1 MISQLK
7 SVISEAGSPERGE
20 LSFLWA
26 RDHMGILKKITE
38 KVIKGQPLAGHRLGF
53 CLHITKETSVL
64 IMAAKELGAEIA
76 ACPANPL
83 TTQDDIASFLSEKG
97 VTIYAWRGQTDKEFR
112 GCLNKVIQFKP
123 EIVTDDG
130 AELHVQA
137 NTSRCQSILGGTE
150 ETTTGLTRLR
160 ALQSETSLLYPVI
173 GVNDASTKYL
183 FDNRYGTGQSTIDG
197 LMRATGVFMAGKN
210 VIVCGYGW
218 VGKGVAARASGMGA
232 IVTVTEI
239 DHIRALEASMD
250 GFAVKRLLDVVESGD
265 IFLTCTGQTKVI
277 RKEHFQKMKQ
287 GAILANAGH
296 FDVEIDVEYLY
307 KQDSNP
313 MCVRANVSSFKI
325 AGKKIFLID
334 RGRVVNLVSGEGH
347 PPEVMSLS
355 FANQLLSILYLSK
368 FHAKLKNRLYGVPR
382 GIDKAVARYSTE
394 SMNIR
399 IDRLTNEQKAYRH
412 FI

>member
-1 MISQLK
+1 MK

-26 RDHMGILKKITE
+26 KDHMGILKKITE
-38 KVIKGQPLAGHRLGF
+38 KVLKGQPLAGRRLGF

-64 IMAAKELGAEIA
+64 IMAAQELGAEIA

-83 TTQDDIASFLSEKG
+83 TTQDDIASFLCEKG
-97 VTIYAWRGQTDKEFR
+97 VTVYAWRGQTDKEFR
-112 GCLNKVIQFKP
+112 ECLNKVIQFKP

-137 NTSRCQSILGGTE
+137 NNIKCQSILGGTE
-150 ETTTGLTRLR
+150 ETTTGVTRLR
-160 ALQSETSLLYPVI
+160 ALQGKKSLLYPVI

-197 LMRATGVFMAGKN
+197 LMRATGVFMAGKH

-218 VGKGVAARASGMGA
+218 VGKGVASRASGMGA

-239 DHIRALEASMD
+239 DHTRALEASMD

-265 IFLTCTGQTKVI
+265 IFITCTGQTKVI

-296 FDVEIDVEYLY
+296 FDVEIDVEYLF

-313 MCVRANVSSFKI
+313 VCVRANVSSFKI
-325 AGKKIFLID
+325 DGKKIFLIG

-347 PPEVMSLS
+347 APEVMSLS

-368 FHAKLKNRLYGVPR
+368 FHGKLKKRLLRVPR
-382 GIDKAVARYSTE
+382 HIDKAIARYSTE

-399 IDRLTNEQKAYRH
+399 IDKLTTEQKAYRH

>member
-1 MISQLK
+1 LK
-7 SVISEAGSPERGE
+7 SVISEAGSAERGE

-26 RDHMGILKKITE
+26 KDHMGILKKITE
-38 KVIKGQPLAGHRLGF
+38 KVLKGQPLAGRRLGF

-64 IMAAKELGAEIA
+64 IMAAQELGAEIA

-83 TTQDDIASFLSEKG
+83 TTQDDIASFLCEKG
-97 VTIYAWRGQTDKEFR
+97 VTVYAWRGQTDKEFR
-112 GCLNKVIQFKP
+112 ECLNKVIRFKP

-137 NTSRCQSILGGTE
+137 NNIKCQSILGGTE
-150 ETTTGLTRLR
+150 ETTTGVTRLR
-160 ALQSETSLLYPVI
+160 ALQGKNSLLYPVI

-197 LMRATGVFMAGKN
+197 LMRATGVFMAGKH

-218 VGKGVAARASGMGA
+218 VGKGVASRASGMGA

-265 IFLTCTGQTKVI
+265 IFITCTGQTKVI

-296 FDVEIDVEYLY
+296 FDVEIDVEYLF

-313 MCVRANVSSFKI
+313 VCVRANVSSFKI
-325 AGKKIFLID
+325 AGKKIFLIG

-347 PPEVMSLS
+347 APEVMSLS

-368 FHAKLKNRLYGVPR
+368 FHGKLKKRLLRVPR
-382 GIDKAVARYSTE
+382 HIDKAIARYSTE

-399 IDRLTNEQKAYRH
+399 IDKLTTEQKAYRH

>member
-1 MISQLK
+1 LN

-38 KVIKGQPLAGHRLGF
+38 KVIKGQPLAGRRLGF

-64 IMAAKELGAEIA
+64 IMAAKELGAEITA
-76 ACPANPL
+76 SPANPL

-112 GCLNKVIQFKP
+112 ECLNKVIQLKP

-137 NTSRCQSILGGTE
+137 NTIRCQSILGGTE
-150 ETTTGLTRLR
+150 ETTTGVTRLR
-160 ALQSETSLLYPVI
+160 ALQAEKSLLYPVI

-250 GFAVKRLLDVVESGD
+250 GFAVKKLLDVVESGD
-265 IFLTCTGQTKVI
+265 IFITCTGQTKVI

-296 FDVEIDVEYLY
+296 FDVEIDVEYLF

-313 MCVRANVSSFKI
+313 VCVRANVSSFKI
-325 AGKKIFLID
+325 AGKKIFLIG

-368 FHAKLKNRLYGVPR
+368 FHAKLKNRLHRVPR

-399 IDRLTNEQKAYRH
+399 IDKLTNEQKAYRH

>member
-1 MISQLK
+1 LK

-20 LSFLWA
+20 RSFLWA
-26 RDHMGILKKITE
+26 KDHMGILKKITE
-38 KVIKGQPLAGHRLGF
+38 KVLKGQPLAGRRLGF

-64 IMAAKELGAEIA
+64 IMAAQELGAEIA

-83 TTQDDIASFLSEKG
+83 TTQDDIASFLCEKG
-97 VTIYAWRGQTDKEFR
+97 VTVYAWRGQTDKEFR
-112 GCLNKVIQFKP
+112 ECLNKVMQFKP

-137 NTSRCQSILGGTE
+137 NNIKCQSILGGTE
-150 ETTTGLTRLR
+150 ETTTGVTRLR
-160 ALQSETSLLYPVI
+160 ALQGKKSLLYPVI

-197 LMRATGVFMAGKN
+197 LMRATGVFMAGKH

-218 VGKGVAARASGMGA
+218 VGKGVASRASGMGA

-265 IFLTCTGQTKVI
+265 IFITCTGQTKVI

-296 FDVEIDVEYLY
+296 FDVEIDVEYLF

-313 MCVRANVSSFKI
+313 VCVRANVSSFKI
-325 AGKKIFLID
+325 DGKKIFLIG

-347 PPEVMSLS
+347 APEVMSLS

-368 FHAKLKNRLYGVPR
+368 FHGKLKKRLLRVPR
-382 GIDKAVARYSTE
+382 HIDKAIARYSTE

-399 IDRLTNEQKAYRH
+399 IDKLTTEQKAYMH

>member
-1 MISQLK
+1 MK

-26 RDHMGILKKITE
+26 KDHMGILKKITE
-38 KVIKGQPLAGHRLGF
+38 KVLKGQPLAGRRLGF

-64 IMAAKELGAEIA
+64 IMAAQELGAEIA

-83 TTQDDIASFLSEKG
+83 TTQDDIASFLCEKG
-97 VTIYAWRGQTDKEFR
+97 VTVYAWRGQTDKEFR
-112 GCLNKVIQFKP
+112 ECLNKVIQFKP

-137 NTSRCQSILGGTE
+137 NNIKCQSILGGTE
-150 ETTTGLTRLR
+150 ETTTGVTRLR
-160 ALQSETSLLYPVI
+160 ALQGKKSLLYPVI

-197 LMRATGVFMAGKN
+197 LMRATGVFMAGKH

-218 VGKGVAARASGMGA
+218 VGKGVASRASGMGA

-265 IFLTCTGQTKVI
+265 IFITCTGQTKVI

-313 MCVRANVSSFKI
+313 VCVRANVSSFKI
-325 AGKKIFLID
+325 DGKKIFLIG

-347 PPEVMSLS
+347 APEVMSLS

-368 FHAKLKNRLYGVPR
+368 FHGKLKKRLLRVPR
-382 GIDKAVARYSTE
+382 HIDRAIARYSTE

-399 IDRLTNEQKAYRH
+399 IDKLTTEQKAYRH

>member
-1 MISQLK
+1 MK

-26 RDHMGILKKITE
+26 KDHMGILKKITE
-38 KVIKGQPLAGHRLGF
+38 KVLKGQPLAGRRLGF

-64 IMAAKELGAEIA
+64 IMAAQELGAEIA

-83 TTQDDIASFLSEKG
+83 TTQDDIASFLCEKG
-97 VTIYAWRGQTDKEFR
+97 VTVYAWRGQTDKEFR
-112 GCLNKVIQFKP
+112 ECLNKVIQFKP

-137 NTSRCQSILGGTE
+137 NNIKCQSILGGTE
-150 ETTTGLTRLR
+150 ETTTGVTRLR
-160 ALQSETSLLYPVI
+160 ALQGKKSLLYPVI

-197 LMRATGVFMAGKN
+197 LMRATGVFMAGKH

-218 VGKGVAARASGMGA
+218 VGKGVASRASGMGA

-265 IFLTCTGQTKVI
+265 IFITCTGQTKVI
-277 RKEHFQKMKQ
+277 REEHFQKMKQ

-296 FDVEIDVEYLY
+296 FDVEIDVEYLF

-313 MCVRANVSSFKI
+313 VCVRANVSSFKI
-325 AGKKIFLID
+325 DGKKIFLIG

-347 PPEVMSLS
+347 APEVMSLS

-368 FHAKLKNRLYGVPR
+368 FHGKLKKRLLRVPR
-382 GIDKAVARYSTE
+382 HIDKAIARYSTE

-399 IDRLTNEQKAYRH
+399 IDKLTTEQKAYRH

>member
-1 MISQLK
+1 M
-7 SVISEAGSPERGE
+7 
-20 LSFLWA
+20 
-26 RDHMGILKKITE
+26 
-38 KVIKGQPLAGHRLGF
+38 
-53 CLHITKETSVL
+53 
-64 IMAAKELGAEIA
+64 
-76 ACPANPL
+76 
-83 TTQDDIASFLSEKG
+83 
-97 VTIYAWRGQTDKEFR
+97 
-112 GCLNKVIQFKP
+112 NKVIQFKP

-137 NTSRCQSILGGTE
+137 NNIKCQSILGGTE
-150 ETTTGLTRLR
+150 ETTTGVTRLR
-160 ALQSETSLLYPVI
+160 ALQGKNSLLYPVI

-197 LMRATGVFMAGKN
+197 LMRATGLFMAGKH

-218 VGKGVAARASGMGA
+218 VGKGVASRASGMGA
-232 IVTVTEI
+232 IVTVTDI

-265 IFLTCTGQTKVI
+265 IFITCTGQTKVI

-296 FDVEIDVEYLY
+296 FDVEIDVEYLF

-313 MCVRANVSSFKI
+313 VCVRANVSSFKI
-325 AGKKIFLID
+325 DGKKIFLIG

-347 PPEVMSLS
+347 APEVMSLS

-368 FHAKLKNRLYGVPR
+368 FHGKLKKRLLRVPR
-382 GIDKAVARYSTE
+382 HIDRAIARYSTE

-399 IDRLTNEQKAYRH
+399 IDKLTTEQKAYRH

>member
-1 MISQLK
+1 MK

-26 RDHMGILKKITE
+26 KDHMGILKKITE
-38 KVIKGQPLAGHRLGF
+38 KVLKGQPLAGRRLGF

-64 IMAAKELGAEIA
+64 IMAAQELGAEIA

-83 TTQDDIASFLSEKG
+83 TTQDDIASFLCEKG
-97 VTIYAWRGQTDKEFR
+97 VTVYAWRGQTDKEFR
-112 GCLNKVIQFKP
+112 ECLNKVIQFKP

-137 NTSRCQSILGGTE
+137 NNIKCQSILGGTE
-150 ETTTGLTRLR
+150 ETTTGVTRLR
-160 ALQSETSLLYPVI
+160 ALQGKNSLLYPVI

-197 LMRATGVFMAGKN
+197 LMRATGVFMAGKH

-218 VGKGVAARASGMGA
+218 VGKGVASRASGMGA

-265 IFLTCTGQTKVI
+265 IFITCTGQTKVI

-296 FDVEIDVEYLY
+296 FDVEIDVEYLF

-313 MCVRANVSSFKI
+313 VCVRANVSSFKI
-325 AGKKIFLID
+325 AGKKIFLIG

-347 PPEVMSLS
+347 APEVMSLS

-368 FHAKLKNRLYGVPR
+368 FHGKLKKRLLRVPR
-382 GIDKAVARYSTE
+382 HIDRAIARYSTE

-399 IDRLTNEQKAYRH
+399 IDKLTTEQKAYRH

>member
-1 MISQLK
+1 LK
-7 SVISEAGSPERGE
+7 SVISEAGSAERGE

-26 RDHMGILKKITE
+26 KDHMGILKKITE
-38 KVIKGQPLAGHRLGF
+38 KVLKGQPLAGRRLGF

-64 IMAAKELGAEIA
+64 IMAAQELGAEIA

-83 TTQDDIASFLSEKG
+83 TTQDDIASFLCEKG
-97 VTIYAWRGQTDKEFR
+97 VTVYAWRGQTDKEFR
-112 GCLNKVIQFKP
+112 ECLNKVIQFKP

-137 NTSRCQSILGGTE
+137 NNIKCQSILGGTE
-150 ETTTGLTRLR
+150 ETTTGVTRLR
-160 ALQSETSLLYPVI
+160 ALQGKNSLLYPVI

-197 LMRATGVFMAGKN
+197 LMRATGVFMAGKH

-218 VGKGVAARASGMGA
+218 VGKGVASRASGMGA

-265 IFLTCTGQTKVI
+265 IFITCTGQTKVI

-296 FDVEIDVEYLY
+296 FDVEIDVEYLF

-313 MCVRANVSSFKI
+313 VCVRANVSSFKI
-325 AGKKIFLID
+325 AGKKIFLIG

-347 PPEVMSLS
+347 APEVMSLS

-368 FHAKLKNRLYGVPR
+368 FHGKLKKRLLRVPR
-382 GIDKAVARYSTE
+382 HIDRAIARYSTE

-399 IDRLTNEQKAYRH
+399 IDKLTTEQKAYRH

>member
-1 MISQLK
+1 MK

-26 RDHMGILKKITE
+26 KDHMGILKKITE
-38 KVIKGQPLAGHRLGF
+38 KVLKGQPLAGRRLGF

-64 IMAAKELGAEIA
+64 IMAAQELGAEIA

-83 TTQDDIASFLSEKG
+83 TTQDDIASFLCEKG
-97 VTIYAWRGQTDKEFR
+97 VTVYAWRGQTDKEFR
-112 GCLNKVIQFKP
+112 ECLNKVIQFKP

-137 NTSRCQSILGGTE
+137 NNIKCQSILGGTE
-150 ETTTGLTRLR
+150 ETTTGVTRLR
-160 ALQSETSLLYPVI
+160 ALQGKKSLLYPVI

-197 LMRATGVFMAGKN
+197 LMRATGVFMAGKH

-218 VGKGVAARASGMGA
+218 VGKGVASRASGMGA

-239 DHIRALEASMD
+239 DHTRALEASMD

-265 IFLTCTGQTKVI
+265 IFITCTGQTKVI

-296 FDVEIDVEYLY
+296 FDVEIDVEYLF

-313 MCVRANVSSFKI
+313 VCVRANVSSFKI
-325 AGKKIFLID
+325 AGKKIFLIG

-347 PPEVMSLS
+347 APEVMSLS

-368 FHAKLKNRLYGVPR
+368 FHGKLKKRLLRVPR
-382 GIDKAVARYSTE
+382 HIDRAIARYSTE

-399 IDRLTNEQKAYRH
+399 IDKLTTEQKAYRH

>member
-1 MISQLK
+1 
-7 SVISEAGSPERGE
+7 VISEAGSPERGE

-26 RDHMGILKKITE
+26 KDHMGILKKITE
-38 KVIKGQPLAGHRLGF
+38 KVLKGQPLAGRRLGF

-64 IMAAKELGAEIA
+64 IMAAQELGAEIA

-83 TTQDDIASFLSEKG
+83 TTQDDIASFLCEKG

-112 GCLNKVIQFKP
+112 ECLNKVIQFKP

-137 NTSRCQSILGGTE
+137 NNIKCQSILGGTE
-150 ETTTGLTRLR
+150 ETTTGVTRLR
-160 ALQSETSLLYPVI
+160 ALQGKKSLLYPVI

-197 LMRATGVFMAGKN
+197 LMRATGVFMAGKH

-218 VGKGVAARASGMGA
+218 VGKGVASRASGMGA

-265 IFLTCTGQTKVI
+265 IFITCTGQTKVI

-296 FDVEIDVEYLY
+296 FDVEIDLEYLF

-313 MCVRANVSSFKI
+313 VCVRANVSSFKI
-325 AGKKIFLID
+325 DGKKIFLIG

-347 PPEVMSLS
+347 APEVMSLS

-368 FHAKLKNRLYGVPR
+368 FHGKLKKRLLRVPR
-382 GIDKAVARYSTE
+382 HIDKAIARYSAE

-399 IDRLTNEQKAYRH
+399 IDKLTTEQKAYRH
-412 FI
+412 SSE

>member
-1 MISQLK
+1 LK

-26 RDHMGILKKITE
+26 KDHMGILKKITE
-38 KVIKGQPLAGHRLGF
+38 KVLKGQPLAGRRLGF

-64 IMAAKELGAEIA
+64 IMAAQELGAQIA

-83 TTQDDIASFLSEKG
+83 TTQDDIASFLCEKG
-97 VTIYAWRGQTDKEFR
+97 VTVYAWRGQTDKEFR
-112 GCLNKVIQFKP
+112 ECLNKVIQFKP

-137 NTSRCQSILGGTE
+137 NNIKCQSILGGTE
-150 ETTTGLTRLR
+150 ETTTGVTRLR
-160 ALQSETSLLYPVI
+160 ALQGKKSLLYPVI

-197 LMRATGVFMAGKN
+197 LMRATGVFMAGKH

-218 VGKGVAARASGMGA
+218 VGKGVASRASGMGA

-265 IFLTCTGQTKVI
+265 IFITCTGQTKVI

-296 FDVEIDVEYLY
+296 FDVEIDVEYLF

-313 MCVRANVSSFKI
+313 VCVRANVSSFKI
-325 AGKKIFLID
+325 DGKKIFLIG

-347 PPEVMSLS
+347 APEVMSLS

-368 FHAKLKNRLYGVPR
+368 FHGKLKKRLLRVPR
-382 GIDKAVARYSTE
+382 HIDKAIARYSTE

-399 IDRLTNEQKAYRH
+399 IDKLTTEQKAYRH

>member
-1 MISQLK
+1 MK

-26 RDHMGILKKITE
+26 KDHMGILKKITE
-38 KVIKGQPLAGHRLGF
+38 KVLRGQPLAGRRLGF

-64 IMAAKELGAEIA
+64 IMAAQELGAEIA

-83 TTQDDIASFLSEKG
+83 TTQDDIASFLCEKG
-97 VTIYAWRGQTDKEFR
+97 VTVYAWRGQTDKEFR
-112 GCLNKVIQFKP
+112 ECLNKVIQFKP

-137 NTSRCQSILGGTE
+137 NNIQCQSILGGTE
-150 ETTTGLTRLR
+150 ETTTGVTRLR
-160 ALQSETSLLYPVI
+160 ALQGKKSLLYPVI

-197 LMRATGVFMAGKN
+197 LMRATGVFMAGKH

-218 VGKGVAARASGMGA
+218 VGKGVASRASGMGA

-265 IFLTCTGQTKVI
+265 IFITCTGQTKVI

-296 FDVEIDVEYLY
+296 FDVEIDVEYLF

-313 MCVRANVSSFKI
+313 VCVRANVSSFKI
-325 AGKKIFLID
+325 DGKKIFLIG

-347 PPEVMSLS
+347 APEVMSLS

-368 FHAKLKNRLYGVPR
+368 FHGKLKKRLLRVPR
-382 GIDKAVARYSTE
+382 HIDKAIARYSTE

-399 IDRLTNEQKAYRH
+399 IDKLTTEQKAYRH

>member
-1 MISQLK
+1 MK

-26 RDHMGILKKITE
+26 KDHMGILKKITE
-38 KVIKGQPLAGHRLGF
+38 KVLKGQPLAGRRLGF

-64 IMAAKELGAEIA
+64 IMAAQELGAEIA

-83 TTQDDIASFLSEKG
+83 TTQDDIASFLCEKG
-97 VTIYAWRGQTDKEFR
+97 VTVYAWRGQTDKEFR
-112 GCLNKVIQFKP
+112 ECLNKVIQFKP

-137 NTSRCQSILGGTE
+137 NNIKCQSILGGTE
-150 ETTTGLTRLR
+150 ETTTGVTRLR
-160 ALQSETSLLYPVI
+160 ALQGKKSLLYPVI

-197 LMRATGVFMAGKN
+197 LMRATGVFMAGKH

-218 VGKGVAARASGMGA
+218 VGKGVASRASGMGA

-239 DHIRALEASMD
+239 DHTRALEASMD

-265 IFLTCTGQTKVI
+265 IFITCTGQTKVI

-296 FDVEIDVEYLY
+296 FDVEIDVEYLF

-313 MCVRANVSSFKI
+313 VCVRANVSSFKI
-325 AGKKIFLID
+325 DGKKIFLIG

-347 PPEVMSLS
+347 APEVMSLS

-368 FHAKLKNRLYGVPR
+368 FHGKLKKRLLRVPR
-382 GIDKAVARYSTE
+382 HIDRAIARYSTE

-399 IDRLTNEQKAYRH
+399 IDKLTTEQKAYRH

>member
-1 MISQLK
+1 LK

-20 LSFLWA
+20 RSFLWA
-26 RDHMGILKKITE
+26 KDHMGILKKITE
-38 KVIKGQPLAGHRLGF
+38 KVLKGQPLAGRRLGF

-64 IMAAKELGAEIA
+64 IMAAQELGAEIA

-83 TTQDDIASFLSEKG
+83 TTQDDIASFLCEKG
-97 VTIYAWRGQTDKEFR
+97 VTVYAWRGQTDKEFR
-112 GCLNKVIQFKP
+112 ECLNKVIQFKP

-137 NTSRCQSILGGTE
+137 NNIKCQSILGGTE
-150 ETTTGLTRLR
+150 ETTTGVTRLR
-160 ALQSETSLLYPVI
+160 ALQGKKNLLYPVI

-197 LMRATGVFMAGKN
+197 LMRATGVLMAGKH
-210 VIVCGYGW
+210 VIVCGYGS
-218 VGKGVAARASGMGA
+218 VGKGVASRASGMGA

-265 IFLTCTGQTKVI
+265 IFITCTGQTKVI

-296 FDVEIDVEYLY
+296 FDVEIDVEYLF
-307 KQDSNP
+307 KEDSNP
-313 MCVRANVSSFKI
+313 VCVRANVSSFKI
-325 AGKKIFLID
+325 DGKKIFLIG

-347 PPEVMSLS
+347 APEVMSLS

-368 FHAKLKNRLYGVPR
+368 FHGKLKKRLLRVPR
-382 GIDKAVARYSTE
+382 HIDKAIARYSTE

-399 IDRLTNEQKAYRH
+399 IDKLTTEQKAYMH

>member
-1 MISQLK
+1 LK

-38 KVIKGQPLAGHRLGF
+38 KVIKGQPLAGRRLGF

-64 IMAAKELGAEIA
+64 IMAAKELGAEIT

-112 GCLNKVIQFKP
+112 ECLNKVIQLKP

-137 NTSRCQSILGGTE
+137 NTVRCQSILGGTE
-150 ETTTGLTRLR
+150 ETTTGVTRLR
-160 ALQSETSLLYPVI
+160 ALQAEKSLLYPVI

-250 GFAVKRLLDVVESGD
+250 GFAVKKLLDVVESGD
-265 IFLTCTGQTKVI
+265 IFITCTGQTKVI

-296 FDVEIDVEYLY
+296 FDVEIDVEHLF

-313 MCVRANVSSFKI
+313 VCVRANVSSFKI
-325 AGKKIFLID
+325 AGKKIFLIG

-368 FHAKLKNRLYGVPR
+368 FHAKLKNRLHRVPR
-382 GIDKAVARYSTE
+382 GIDRAVARYSTE

-399 IDRLTNEQKAYRH
+399 IDKLTNEQKAYRH

>member
-1 MISQLK
+1 MK

-26 RDHMGILKKITE
+26 KDHMGILKKITE
-38 KVIKGQPLAGHRLGF
+38 KVLRGQPLAGRRLGF

-64 IMAAKELGAEIA
+64 IMAAQELGAEIA

-83 TTQDDIASFLSEKG
+83 TTQDDIASFLCEKG
-97 VTIYAWRGQTDKEFR
+97 VTVYAWRGQTDKEFR
-112 GCLNKVIQFKP
+112 ECLNKVIQFKP

-137 NTSRCQSILGGTE
+137 NNIKCQSILGGTE
-150 ETTTGLTRLR
+150 ETTTGVNRLR
-160 ALQSETSLLYPVI
+160 ALQGKKSLLYPVI

-197 LMRATGVFMAGKN
+197 LMRATGVFMAGKH

-218 VGKGVAARASGMGA
+218 VGKGVASRASGMGA

-265 IFLTCTGQTKVI
+265 IFITCTGQTKVI

-296 FDVEIDVEYLY
+296 FDVEIDVEYLF

-313 MCVRANVSSFKI
+313 VCVRANVSSFKI
-325 AGKKIFLID
+325 DGKKIFLIG

-347 PPEVMSLS
+347 APEVMSLS

-368 FHAKLKNRLYGVPR
+368 FHGKLKKRLLRVPR
-382 GIDKAVARYSTE
+382 HIDKAIARYSTE

-399 IDRLTNEQKAYRH
+399 IDKLTSEQKAYRH

>member
-1 MISQLK
+1 MK

-26 RDHMGILKKITE
+26 KDHMGILKKITE
-38 KVIKGQPLAGHRLGF
+38 KVLKGQPLAGRRLGF

-64 IMAAKELGAEIA
+64 IMAAQELGAEIA

-83 TTQDDIASFLSEKG
+83 TTQDDIASCLCEKG
-97 VTIYAWRGQTDKEFR
+97 VTVYAWRGQTDKEFR
-112 GCLNKVIQFKP
+112 ECLNKVIQFKP

-137 NTSRCQSILGGTE
+137 NNIKCQSILGGTE
-150 ETTTGLTRLR
+150 ETTTGVTRLR
-160 ALQSETSLLYPVI
+160 ALQGKKSLLYPVI

-197 LMRATGVFMAGKN
+197 LMRATGVFMAGKH

-218 VGKGVAARASGMGA
+218 VGKGVASRASGMGA

-239 DHIRALEASMD
+239 DHTRALEASMD
-250 GFAVKRLLDVVESGD
+250 GFAVKRLRDVVESGD
-265 IFLTCTGQTKVI
+265 IFITCTGQTKVI

-296 FDVEIDVEYLY
+296 FDVEIDVEYLF

-313 MCVRANVSSFKI
+313 VCVRANVSSFKI
-325 AGKKIFLID
+325 AGKKIFLIG

-347 PPEVMSLS
+347 APEVMSLS

-368 FHAKLKNRLYGVPR
+368 FHGKLKKRLLRVPR
-382 GIDKAVARYSTE
+382 HIDRAIARYSTE

-399 IDRLTNEQKAYRH
+399 IDKLTNEQKAYRH

>member
-1 MISQLK
+1 
-7 SVISEAGSPERGE
+7 
-20 LSFLWA
+20 
-26 RDHMGILKKITE
+26 
-38 KVIKGQPLAGHRLGF
+38 
-53 CLHITKETSVL
+53 
-64 IMAAKELGAEIA
+64 MAAKELGAEIA

-112 GCLNKVIQFKP
+112 ECLNKVIQFKP

-130 AELHVQA
+130 AELHVLA
-137 NTSRCQSILGGTE
+137 NNMRCQSILGGTE
-150 ETTTGLTRLR
+150 ETTTGVTRLR
-160 ALQSETSLLYPVI
+160 SLQGKKSLLYPVI

-197 LMRATGVFMAGKN
+197 LMRATGVFMAGKH

-218 VGKGVAARASGMGA
+218 VGKGVASRASGMGA
-232 IVTVTEI
+232 IVTITEI

-250 GFAVKRLLDVVESGD
+250 GFAVKRLLDVVESGN
-265 IFLTCTGQTKVI
+265 ISITCTGQTKVI

-313 MCVRANVSSFKI
+313 ICVRANVSSFKI
-325 AGKKIFLID
+325 AGKKIFLIG

-347 PPEVMSLS
+347 APEVMSLS
-355 FANQLLSILYLSK
+355 FANQLYQSYTCPSFML
-368 FHAKLKNRLYGVPR
+368 N
-382 GIDKAVARYSTE
+382 
-394 SMNIR
+394 
-399 IDRLTNEQKAYRH
+399 
-412 FI
+412 

>member
-1 MISQLK
+1 LK

-38 KVIKGQPLAGHRLGF
+38 KVIKGQPLAGRRLGF

-64 IMAAKELGAEIA
+64 IMAAKELGAEIT

-112 GCLNKVIQFKP
+112 ECLNKVIQLKP

-137 NTSRCQSILGGTE
+137 NTVRCQSILGGTE
-150 ETTTGLTRLR
+150 ETTTGVTRLR
-160 ALQSETSLLYPVI
+160 ALQAEKSLLYPVI

-250 GFAVKRLLDVVESGD
+250 GFAVKKLLDVVESGD
-265 IFLTCTGQTKVI
+265 IFITCTGQTKVI

-296 FDVEIDVEYLY
+296 FDVEIDVEYLF

-313 MCVRANVSSFKI
+313 VCVRANVSSFKI
-325 AGKKIFLID
+325 AGKKIFLIG

-368 FHAKLKNRLYGVPR
+368 FHAKLKNRLHRVPR

-399 IDRLTNEQKAYRH
+399 IDKLTNEQKAYRH

>member
-1 MISQLK
+1 MK

-26 RDHMGILKKITE
+26 KDHMGILKKITE
-38 KVIKGQPLAGHRLGF
+38 KVLKGQPLAGRRLGF

-64 IMAAKELGAEIA
+64 IMAAQELGAEIA

-83 TTQDDIASFLSEKG
+83 TTQDDIASFLCEKG
-97 VTIYAWRGQTDKEFR
+97 VTVYAWRGQTDKEFR
-112 GCLNKVIQFKP
+112 ECLNKVIQFKP

-137 NTSRCQSILGGTE
+137 NNIKCQSILGGTE
-150 ETTTGLTRLR
+150 ETTTGVTRLR
-160 ALQSETSLLYPVI
+160 ALQGKNSLLYPVI

-197 LMRATGVFMAGKN
+197 LMRATGVFMAGKH

-218 VGKGVAARASGMGA
+218 VGKGIASRASGMGA

-265 IFLTCTGQTKVI
+265 IFITCTGQTKVI

-296 FDVEIDVEYLY
+296 FDVEIDVEYLF

-313 MCVRANVSSFKI
+313 VCVRANVSSFKI
-325 AGKKIFLID
+325 AGKKIFLIG

-347 PPEVMSLS
+347 APEVMSLS

-368 FHAKLKNRLYGVPR
+368 FHGKLKKRLLRVPR
-382 GIDKAVARYSTE
+382 HIDRAIARYSTE

-399 IDRLTNEQKAYRH
+399 IDKLTTEQKAYRH

>member
-1 MISQLK
+1 LK

-20 LSFLWA
+20 RSFLWA
-26 RDHMGILKKITE
+26 KDHMGILKKITE
-38 KVIKGQPLAGHRLGF
+38 KVLKGQPLAGRRLGF

-64 IMAAKELGAEIA
+64 IMAAQELGAEIA

-83 TTQDDIASFLSEKG
+83 TTQDDIASFLCEKG
-97 VTIYAWRGQTDKEFR
+97 VTVYAWRGQTDKEFR
-112 GCLNKVIQFKP
+112 ECLNKVIQFKP

-137 NTSRCQSILGGTE
+137 NNIKCQSILGGTE
-150 ETTTGLTRLR
+150 ETTTGVTRLR
-160 ALQSETSLLYPVI
+160 ALQGKKNLLYPVI

-197 LMRATGVFMAGKN
+197 LMRATGVLMAGKH
-210 VIVCGYGW
+210 VIVCGYGS
-218 VGKGVAARASGMGA
+218 VGKGVASRASGMGA

-265 IFLTCTGQTKVI
+265 IFITCTGQTKVI

-296 FDVEIDVEYLY
+296 FDVEIDVEYLF

-313 MCVRANVSSFKI
+313 VCVRANVSSFKI
-325 AGKKIFLID
+325 DGKKIFLIG

-347 PPEVMSLS
+347 APEVMSLS

-368 FHAKLKNRLYGVPR
+368 FHGKLKKRLLRVPR
-382 GIDKAVARYSTE
+382 HIDKAIARYSTE
-394 SMNIR
+394 SLNIR
-399 IDRLTNEQKAYRH
+399 IDKLTNEQKAYRH

>member
-1 MISQLK
+1 LK

-26 RDHMGILKKITE
+26 KDHMGILKKITE
-38 KVIKGQPLAGHRLGF
+38 KVLKGQPLAGRRLGF

-64 IMAAKELGAEIA
+64 IMAAQELGAEIA

-83 TTQDDIASFLSEKG
+83 TTQDDIASFLCEKG
-97 VTIYAWRGQTDKEFR
+97 VTVYAWRGQTDKEFR
-112 GCLNKVIQFKP
+112 ECLNKVIQFKP

-137 NTSRCQSILGGTE
+137 NNIKCQSILGGTE
-150 ETTTGLTRLR
+150 ETTTGVTRLR
-160 ALQSETSLLYPVI
+160 ALQGKKSLLYPVI

-197 LMRATGVFMAGKN
+197 LMRATGVFMAGKH

-218 VGKGVAARASGMGA
+218 VGKGVASRASGMGA

-265 IFLTCTGQTKVI
+265 IFITCTGQTKVI

-296 FDVEIDVEYLY
+296 FDVEIDVEYLF

-313 MCVRANVSSFKI
+313 VCVRANVSSFKI
-325 AGKKIFLID
+325 DGKKIFLIG

-347 PPEVMSLS
+347 APEVMSLS

-368 FHAKLKNRLYGVPR
+368 FHGKLKKRLLRVPR
-382 GIDKAVARYSTE
+382 HIDKAIARYSTE

-399 IDRLTNEQKAYRH
+399 IDKLTTEQKAYRH

>member
-1 MISQLK
+1 MK
-7 SVISEAGSPERGE
+7 SVISKAGSPERGE

-26 RDHMGILKKITE
+26 KDHMGILKKITE
-38 KVIKGQPLAGHRLGF
+38 KVLKGQPLAGRRLGF

-64 IMAAKELGAEIA
+64 IMAAQELGAEIA

-83 TTQDDIASFLSEKG
+83 TTQDDIASFLCEKG

-112 GCLNKVIQFKP
+112 ECLNKVIQFKP

-137 NTSRCQSILGGTE
+137 NNIKCQSILGGTE
-150 ETTTGLTRLR
+150 ETTTGVTRLR
-160 ALQSETSLLYPVI
+160 ALQGKKSLLYPVI

-197 LMRATGVFMAGKN
+197 LMRATGVFMAGKH

-218 VGKGVAARASGMGA
+218 VGKGVASRASGMGA

-239 DHIRALEASMD
+239 DHTRALEASMD
-250 GFAVKRLLDVVESGD
+250 GFAVKRLFDVVESGD
-265 IFLTCTGQTKVI
+265 IFITCTGQTKVI

-296 FDVEIDVEYLY
+296 FDVEIDVEYLF

-313 MCVRANVSSFKI
+313 VCVRANVSSFKI
-325 AGKKIFLID
+325 DGKKIFLIG

-347 PPEVMSLS
+347 APEVMSLS

-368 FHAKLKNRLYGVPR
+368 FHGKLKKRLLRVPR
-382 GIDKAVARYSTE
+382 HIDKAIARYSTE

-399 IDRLTNEQKAYRH
+399 IDKLTTEQKAYRH

>member
-1 MISQLK
+1 MK

-26 RDHMGILKKITE
+26 KDHMGILKKITE
-38 KVIKGQPLAGHRLGF
+38 KVLKGQPLAGRRLGF

-64 IMAAKELGAEIA
+64 IMAAQELGAEIA

-83 TTQDDIASFLSEKG
+83 TTQDDIASFLCEKG
-97 VTIYAWRGQTDKEFR
+97 VTVYAWRGQTDKEFR
-112 GCLNKVIQFKP
+112 ECLNKVIQFKP

-137 NTSRCQSILGGTE
+137 NNIKCQSILGGTE
-150 ETTTGLTRLR
+150 ETTTGVTRLR
-160 ALQSETSLLYPVI
+160 ALQGKKSLLYPVI

-197 LMRATGVFMAGKN
+197 LMRATGVFMAGKH

-218 VGKGVAARASGMGA
+218 VGKGVASRASGMGA

-265 IFLTCTGQTKVI
+265 IFITCTGQTKVI

-296 FDVEIDVEYLY
+296 FDVEIDVEYLF

-313 MCVRANVSSFKI
+313 VCVRANVSSFKI
-325 AGKKIFLID
+325 DGKKIFLIA

-347 PPEVMSLS
+347 APEVMSLS

-368 FHAKLKNRLYGVPR
+368 FHGKLKKRLLRVPR
-382 GIDKAVARYSTE
+382 HIDKAIARYSTE

-399 IDRLTNEQKAYRH
+399 IDKLTTEQKAYRH